1 MPVVQ
6 TARSEVF
13 GALCRKMLTY
23 SVKIF
28 QPTKADLKN
37 AKKASRSSS
46 MEEQIFDVSILTKSC
61 SYKKEKVQKYKLF
74 AALIGTHGKT
84 DWKEIN
90 ANLQGE
96 YNDLLKYQFENM
108 LIDLFSLSLCGIS
121 NDFRI

>member
-1 MPVVQ
+1 M
-6 TARSEVF
+6 
-13 GALCRKMLTY
+13 
-23 SVKIF
+23 
-28 QPTKADLKN
+28 KADLKN

-108 LIDLFSLSLCGIS
+108 LIDSFVSLL
-121 NDFRI
+121 

>member
-108 LIDLFSLSLCGIS
+108 LIDSFIKIVL
-121 NDFRI
+121 